1 MIDTVKIKLVGGS
14 GGNGCVSFR
23 RERSIPKGG
32 PDGGDGGR
40 GGNIYLCG
48 RDSLN
53 SLLHLSFNS
62 IFRAERGGHGG
73 GKNRHG
79 RNGEHRVINV
89 PMGTIVWEMGSGIKS
104 TFVCEI
110 LDDEPVLV
118 CEGGRGGKG
127 NDRFTTSVNQVPLLA
142 EGGEPGASLEV
153 FLELKLLADV
163 GIIGMPNAGKST
175 LLSAC
180 SRAKPKVADYQFTT
194 IEPVLGMVD
203 QGESNFLLVEIPG
216 LLEGAHL
223 GKGLGHEF
231 LRHAE
236 RTRLF
241 WHVVD
246 GMCTDMVDRV
256 RKIRDELRLFS
267 TILAE
272 KPQVILINKIDVTE
286 ARDIAEAREKELD
299 AMECRVF
306 YLSAVTGEGIDH
318 LIKTTI
324 EVLKDIPKHREDAQD
339 NAIDRQM
346 GRRMLDKPEV
356 WKEGVKHV
364 VSSPRVARLMALV
377 NLSDRRVRIQFW
389 RELKRMGIIKAL
401 EGQGVE
407 VGDTVVFDGAEM
419 RWE

>member
-1 MIDTVKIKLVGGS
+1 MIDTVKIKLVGGG
-14 GGNGCVSFR
+14 GGNGAISFR

-40 GGNIYLCG
+40 GGNVYLCG
-48 RDSLN
+48 AESLN
-53 SLLHLSFNS
+53 SLLHLSFNR

-73 GKNRHG
+73 GKNRRG
-79 RNGEHRVINV
+79 RNGEHRVIHV
-89 PMGTIVWEMGSGIKS
+89 PLGTIVWEMRAGIKT

-110 LDDEPVLV
+110 LDDKPVLV
-118 CEGGRGGKG
+118 CEGARGGRG

-142 EGGEPGASLEV
+142 EGGGAGDSLEV

-180 SRAKPKVADYQFTT
+180 SRAKPKVAEYQFTT
-194 IEPVLGMVD
+194 IEPVLGMVENG
-203 QGESNFLLVEIPG
+203 QSNFLLVEIPG
-216 LLEGAHL
+216 LLEGAHM

-246 GMCTDMVDRV
+246 GMCTDLVDRV
-256 RKIRDELRLFS
+256 KKIRDELRLFS
-267 TILAE
+267 AVLAE
-272 KPQVILINKIDVTE
+272 KPQVIIINKIDVTE
-286 ARDIAEAREKELD
+286 ARDIATARKRELD
-299 AMECRVF
+299 AMDCRVF
-306 YLSAVTGEGIDH
+306 YVSAVTGEGIGP

-324 EVLKDIPKHREDAQD
+324 EVLTGIPKHREEASE
-339 NAIDRQM
+339 NPIDRQM
-346 GRRMLDKPEV
+346 RRGMVEKPEV
-356 WKEGVKHV
+356 WREGANHV
-364 VSSPRVARLMALV
+364 VSSPRVARLTALV

-401 EGQGVE
+401 EAQGVE
-407 VGDTVVFDGAEM
+407 VGDTVVFAGAEM